1 MRNVCHREI
10 ASCRWLVVGCTQRSL
25 VPSISAFGV
34 DVFDLRHQVVLGQG
48 QEVMGMRLK
57 AKQLSMDSF
66 QAHSRDIPDRV
77 LAFCHLRHFG
87 VLVAVLLRLL

>member
-10 ASCRWLVVGCTQRSL
+10 ASYGWLVVGYTQRSL

-34 DVFDLRHQVVLGQG
+34 GVFDLRHRVVLGHG
-48 QEVMGMRLK
+48 QEVMGTRLK

-66 QAHSRDIPDRV
+66 QAHSRDMLDRA
-77 LAFCHLRHFG
+77 LASYHLHHFG
-87 VLVAVLLRLL
+87 VLVAVFLRLL